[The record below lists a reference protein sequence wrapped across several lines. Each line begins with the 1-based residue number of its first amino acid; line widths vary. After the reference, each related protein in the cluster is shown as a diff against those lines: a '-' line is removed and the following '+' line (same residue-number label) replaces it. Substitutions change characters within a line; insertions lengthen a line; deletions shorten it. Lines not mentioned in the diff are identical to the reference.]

1 MIKRTPEFDLADQI
15 IRTTNQNLFL
25 TGKAG
30 TGKTTFLKALK
41 RDCPK
46 RMVVLAPTGV
56 AAINAGGMTIH
67 SFFQFN
73 FGPFIPEITK
83 PDTQKMKK
91 EKINII
97 RTLDLLVIDEIS
109 MVRADLLDEI
119 DDILRRIRR
128 THVPFGGVQ
137 LLMIGDPQQ
146 LAPVAHDSEWELLQ
160 PYYRSPYFFESI
172 ALKNCGYA
180 CVELKT
186 IFRQSDEMFID
197 LLNKVR
203 ENQIDRQTIEQL
215 NARYIPDFK
224 CNPDD
229 GYIQLTTHNR
239 TAQQINDSEL
249 EKINSDERT
258 YMATLSGN
266 FPAANYPTDLNLRLK
281 VGAQVMFVKNES
293 SESKRYYNGKI
304 GVVKEVD
311 EKTVTIYDKENH
323 TDIVVEDETWENI
336 KYVLNPETNEIE
348 EKVEGKFEQLPLKTA
363 WAITIHKS
371 QGLTFDKAVIDAKD
385 SFSHGQVYV
394 ALSRCRSF
402 EGMILSS
409 PLNFNSFKHDRTV
422 EEFKSEMERRTPS
435 KEAIFSLQK
444 KYYLQQMQELCSF
457 EELCGTFSHCTNFL
471 KSTLFK
477 SYPKLTYD
485 AQEKRDIIEEKIRTV
500 SQRFEK
506 QLEQLCE
513 QNPQTYESILNER
526 LQKAIPYFIEN
537 CEANFPPFI
546 SQFLETNTDNKLHA
560 KKLEELKGNIKSS
573 YDLKIHLLKFFADPK
588 NTQGNF
594 TPQVYSKER
603 TEYILNPPK
612 KEKGNKEAKSKNIS
626 ADIQNPD
633 LYEVLRQWRKEKAD
647 EHSIPA
653 YLVLSNQSLLEISNY
668 LPENAQELYALK
680 GIGKEKMEKF
690 GNEILSIIKK
700 EVKEHGYQREEPLP
714 TPELKSA
721 KEKSTK
727 EKSIKEEKKEKV
739 EKVSTYEITLK
750 LHSEGKSI
758 EEIAKERGLAA
769 STIQSHMAELVMTN
783 QLPLEAISSES
794 RMKNIHEY
802 LRQHPDC
809 ENKELFESFNG
820 RYSYAEIKVARWL
833 LKN

>member
-67 SFFQFN
+67 SFFQFS
-73 FGPFIPEITK
+73 FGPFIPEKSKTDI
-83 PDTQKMKK
+83 QKFRK

-119 DDILRRIRR
+119 DDLLRKVRR
-128 THVPFGGVQ
+128 TSVPFGGVQ

-146 LAPVAHDSEWELLQ
+146 LAPVALDDEWALLQ
-160 PYYRSPYFFESI
+160 PYYQTPYFFDSI
-172 ALKNCGYA
+172 ALNESGYS

-197 LLNKVR
+197 LLNRVR
-203 ENQIDRQTIEQL
+203 ENRVDRQTIEQL
-215 NARYIPDFK
+215 NARYVPDFK

-266 FPAANYPTDLNLRLK
+266 FPSANYPTDLNLRLK
-281 VGAQVMFVKNES
+281 VGAQVMFVKNDS
-293 SESKRYYNGKI
+293 SEGKRFYNGKI
-304 GVVKEVD
+304 GTVKEVG

-336 KYVLNPETNEIE
+336 KYVLNTETNEIE

-394 ALSRCRSF
+394 ALSRCRTF
-402 EGMILSS
+402 EGMVLST
-409 PLNFNSFKHDRTV
+409 PLNFNSFKHDRNV
-422 EEFKSEMERRTPS
+422 ENFKLEMEKRTPC
-435 KEAIFSLQK
+435 KEVIDQLQK
-444 KYYLQQMQELCSF
+444 NFFLQQMQDLCSF
-457 EELCGTFSHCTNFL
+457 DNLYTTFFHCSIFL
-471 KSTLFK
+471 KSTLHK
-477 SYPKLTYD
+477 SYPKLTEE
-485 AQEKRDIIEEKIRTV
+485 ANRKLPLIEEKIKEV
-500 SQRFEK
+500 AQRFEK
-506 QLEQLCE
+506 QLSQLCV
-513 QNPQTYESILNER
+513 QHTDDYKKVLNER

-537 CEANFPPFI
+537 CETLIQPI
-546 SQFLETNTDNKLHA
+546 LSQFLTATTDNKA
-560 KKLEELKGNIKSS
+560 YEKKLAELQNNLKSAYS
-573 YDLKIHLLKFFADPK
+573 LKIHLLEFFRATEEEAHTFSPES
-588 NTQGNF
+588 
-594 TPQVYSKER
+594 YSKER
-603 TEYILNPPK
+603 TNYILGDSKNTERENKKNK
-612 KEKGNKEAKSKNIS
+612 KEGATSKESTQ
-626 ADIQNPD
+626 DVMHPD

-647 EHSIPA
+647 ELSAPA
-653 YLVLSNQSLLEISNY
+653 YVVLSNQSLIAISNY
-668 LPENAQELYALK
+668 LPETAQELHSLH

-690 GNEILSIIKK
+690 GNDILSIVKK
-700 EVKEHGYQREEPLP
+700 EVKKHGYQRGAELPEPP
-714 TPELKSA
+714 K
-721 KEKSTK
+721 KKK
-727 EKSIKEEKKEKV
+727 EKKEATEAKTN
-739 EKVSTYEITLK
+739 TYETTHQLFQQ
-750 LHSEGKSI
+750 GKNA
-758 EEIAKERGLAA
+758 EEIAQERGMAT
-769 STIQSHMAELVMTN
+769 STIISHLAQLVMN
-783 QLPLEAISSES
+783 KILPLSAFSSES
-794 RMKNIHEY
+794 RIKVIQAHI
-802 LRQHPDC
+802 LQHPQI
-809 ENKELFESFNG
+809 ENKEVFDHFQGE
-820 RYSYAEIKVARWL
+820 YSYAEIKVARWL